1 MAEIMYI
8 FPGQGSQYKG
18 IGKDLYSE
26 FQVAKDLYHQANEI
40 LGYDIVKLSFDDED
54 QKIGLTEF
62 TQPVLLTHQIACL
75 TVCSQLT
82 EHHLKPCLL
91 YTSPSPRD

>member
-26 FQVAKDLYHQANEI
+26 FQVAKDLYDQANEI

-54 QKIGLTEF
+54 QKISLTEF
-62 TQPVLLTHQIACL
+62 TQPVLLTHQIVCL
-75 TVCSQLT
+75 AVLNQ
-82 EHHLKPCLL
+82 
-91 YTSPSPRD
+91 

>member
-26 FQVAKDLYHQANEI
+26 FDVAKDLYDQANE
-40 LGYDIVKLSFDDED
+40 V
-54 QKIGLTEF
+54 
-62 TQPVLLTHQIACL
+62 
-75 TVCSQLT
+75 
-82 EHHLKPCLL
+82 
-91 YTSPSPRD
+91 

>member
-26 FQVAKDLYHQANEI
+26 FDVAKDIYDQANEV
-40 LGYDIVKLSFDDED
+40 LGYDIVK
-54 QKIGLTEF
+54 
-62 TQPVLLTHQIACL
+62 
-75 TVCSQLT
+75 
-82 EHHLKPCLL
+82 
-91 YTSPSPRD
+91 

>member
-26 FQVAKDLYHQANEI
+26 FDVAKDLYDQANEI
-40 LGYDIVKLSFDDED
+40 LGYDIVKLSFDDKD
-54 QKIGLTEF
+54 HKISLTEF

-75 TVCSQLT
+75 AVFNQLT
-82 EHHLKPCLL
+82 ENHLKPKLMAGHSL
-91 YTSPSPRD
+91 G

>member
-26 FQVAKDLYHQANEI
+26 FDVAKDIYDQANEV
-40 LGYDIVKLSFDDED
+40 LGYDIVKLSFDDQD
-54 QKIGLTEF
+54 HKISLTEF
-62 TQPVLLTHQIACL
+62 TQPVLLTHQIA
-75 TVCSQLT
+75 
-82 EHHLKPCLL
+82 
-91 YTSPSPRD
+91 